1 MPQMSMMSNCGIL
14 SRKMQL
20 DIDIEPTFRYTYMR
34 YYIQTNGKTPSCYI
48 FHATEQ
54 TDRQTRDVYKSPL
67 CNLHRWAQKRNGSLS
82 YNVVIILNIFSI
94 FQYYGIHNLQQR
106 EMINSYLLLSLVLLV
121 LCIVMIHCLLGTLTG
136 PFQIVSQVLTYR
148 ISFNTIDNLFFN
160 RFKILTP

>member
-54 TDRQTRDVYKSPL
+54 TDRQTETRIRANCAICTGGLK
-67 CNLHRWAQKRNGSLS
+67 NGMVHLS

-94 FQYYGIHNLQQR
+94 FQYYGIHNLQYR

-148 ISFNTIDNLFFN
+148 ISFNTMDNLFYV
-160 RFKILTP
+160 